1 MCQRF
6 NRVLHEHRGRGC
18 TLALQATS
26 VHVDIFISL
35 HTQQGIVRLL
45 RQSDAQ
51 LFAGWGGHPS
61 INDVTTLEK
70 IDYLANKAATLL
82 QVSRTSP
89 RRN

>member
-1 MCQRF
+1 MS
-6 NRVLHEHRGRGC
+6 RGGVAAHC
-18 TLALQATS
+18 NLCACVILTS
-26 VHVDIFISL
+26 MHVDIFISL

-51 LFAGWGGHPS
+51 LFAGWDGHPS

-70 IDYLANKAATLL
+70 IDCLANKAATLL
-82 QVSRTSP
+82 QVSRTFP